1 MVEGLFISYLRV
13 STTEQ
18 GRSGLGLEAQRAA
31 VQGFLNGGQWELLKE
46 YVEVESGKNSNR
58 PQLQKALEHCRLT
71 GSTLL
76 IAKLD
81 RLSRDAHFLTGLQ
94 NSGTPFKCAD
104 MPYADK
110 LTVGIM
116 AMVAQ
121 AEREAISKRTKD
133 ALAAA
138 KARGVK
144 LGCPNGAQHLR
155 KYGNEAGVRA
165 IKAKADTRAESL
177 RSIIEEL
184 RTQGITSN
192 LAIAAELN
200 SRHIST
206 PRNGQWYAAS
216 ISRLMKRLGLL

>member
-1 MVEGLFISYLRV
+1 MRGYPEQQKGGKFMAEGLFISYLRV
-13 STTEQ
+13 STAEQ

-31 VQGFLNGGQWELLKE
+31 VQSFLNGGQWDLLKE
-46 YVEVESGKNSNR
+46 YVEVESGKKSNR

-71 GSTLL
+71 GATLL

-121 AEREAISKRTKD
+121 AERETISKRTKD

-138 KARGVK
+138 KARGKK
-144 LGCPNGAQHLR
+144 LGCPNGAKHLR
-155 KYGNEAGVRA
+155 KYGNEAAVKA
-165 IKAKADTRAESL
+165 IVVKANNKAESL
-177 RSIIEEL
+177 RSVIDEL
-184 RTQGITSN
+184 HAQESFQA
-192 LAIAAELN
+192 LQLPLN
-200 SRHIST
+200 
-206 PRNGQWYAAS
+206 
-216 ISRLMKRLGLL
+216 